1 MLEDRINKLKST
13 GRQVIQ
19 FLDRS
24 SGGVFG
30 ILFDTVTGF
39 SKSRGPEAAASITY
53 FFLFSIF
60 PLLLSVVS
68 IGSYFLEVGQI
79 RLQVVRIVHAI
90 VPVEPELIVQNI
102 EEVLE
107 SRGAFGFI
115 GVIGLVW
122 SASAAFTILFRNINR
137 AWVRAEPLNVLLT
150 RLVGVLFIFGIVLL
164 LVLVRFASA
173 AVNLLP
179 ALGIEFTEGFYD
191 TYLWLAISSLIPL
204 LLTFLMFLGLY
215 RWIPNT
221 KVRWSEAFWG
231 ALLVAIG
238 WELSTNIFTL
248 ILSAGILEY
257 QVVYGSLGTM
267 IALLFW
273 LYINVMIILFGA
285 HLSANIARHQRPPPQ
300 KPAETQE
307 VI

>member
-1 MLEDRINKLKST
+1 VEEHITKLKST
-13 GRQVIQ
+13 GLKL
-19 FLDRS
+19 FDFFNKW
-24 SGGVFG
+24 SGGVLG
-30 ILFDTVTGF
+30 IVVDTVMGF

-79 RLQVVRIVHAI
+79 RLQVVRIVHAV

-107 SRGAFGFI
+107 ARGTFGTI

-137 AWVRAEPLNVLLT
+137 AWVRAEPLNALLT
-150 RLVGVLFIFGIVLL
+150 RLVGVLVIFAIVLL

-179 ALGIEFTEGFYD
+179 TFGIEFVEEIYD
-191 TYLWLAISSLIPL
+191 TYLWLVISSLIPL
-204 LLTFLMFLGLY
+204 FLTFLMFLALY

-221 KVRWSEAFWG
+221 RVRWSEAFWG

-248 ILSAGILEY
+248 FLSEGILEY

-267 IALLFW
+267 MALLFW
-273 LYINVMIILFGA
+273 LYINNMIILFGA
-285 HLSANIARHQRPPPQ
+285 HLCATIARHERPRPQ
-300 KPAETQE
+300 KPAEPQE